1 MDLTQLTQMVSWL
14 DEEHP
19 ALEAVGIVTTHC
31 PLAYSLLGVDDGD
44 DGGGDD
50 DAVQLN

>member
-1 MDLTQLTQMVSWL
+1 MDTGTWHSWL

-19 ALEAVGIVTTHC
+19 ALEAVGIVTTHS
-31 PLAYSLLGVDDGD
+31 PVAESGPE
-44 DGGGDD
+44 D